1 MRWKLILLMLFL
13 LPAGLLAQKQKADSL
28 TNLLTI
34 EKSDTGKVKLMWQLA
49 SVMNVYDPTSALLY
63 AQKSLNLSTAIK
75 YTEGQS
81 KSLGAL
87 ANTYRK
93 MGNYTKALEL
103 NLRKLKLEEKG
114 NNPRN
119 LAMVLMNIGIV
130 YRYQEEY
137 SEALKYYY
145 KSDSVISQNN
155 IEDVKYNIYMSL
167 GDVYD
172 RMNNTDSAFSYFNK
186 SLIIS
191 NSKKNDD
198 YIGNSMTGLGHTYF
212 KQKNAVFSLLYYR
225 TAIDHLT
232 KANNVEVL
240 CEAAL
245 GLANLYQQQLHKN
258 DSAVYYASFSQQIAE
273 NSGFLTWQLDAAN
286 FLSRHYKAVG
296 NIDSAYI
303 YLTKVQQL
311 NDSVNNKAKIRE
323 LQLMSSNENLR
334 QQEIEENKR
343 IARKER
349 KQQLQLLFIGMFI
362 PGFFLL
368 TLLLSRIRIHT
379 RVIKTL
385 GIFSLLILFEYLTL
399 LLHPA
404 VAELTN
410 HTPVYEMLI
419 FVAIATILIP
429 GHHRVENWLIE
440 KLTHRRGS
448 INLKKVKVKMKGPDD
463 KPLN

>member
-1 MRWKLILLMLFL
+1 MRCKLIVILFYF
-13 LPAGLLAQKQKADSL
+13 LPAGVLAQTQKADSL
-28 TNLLTI
+28 VNLLSIQKT
-34 EKSDTGKVKLMWQLA
+34 DTAKVKLMWQLA
-49 SVMNVYDPTSALLY
+49 GVMNVYDPASALLY
-63 AQKSLNLSTAIK
+63 AQKALNLSTAIN

-87 ANTYRK
+87 ANTFRK

-119 LAMVLMNIGIV
+119 LAMALMNIGIV

-137 SEALKYYY
+137 NEALKYYY
-145 KSDSVISQNN
+145 KSDSVINQYN
-155 IEDVKYNIYMSL
+155 IEDVKYNIYMNL

-172 RMNNTDSAFSYFNK
+172 RMNDTDSAFSYFNK

-191 NSKKNDD
+191 NSLKNDD
-198 YIGNSMTGLGHTYF
+198 YIGNSMTGLGHIYL
-212 KQKNAVFSLLYYR
+212 KKENASFSLLYYR
-225 TAIDHLT
+225 TAIEHLT
-232 KANNVEVL
+232 RANNVEVI

-245 GLANLYQQQLHKN
+245 GLATLYQQQLHKN
-258 DSAVYYASFSQQIAE
+258 DSAVYYASFSQHNAE
-273 NSGFLTWQLDAAN
+273 KGGFLTWQLDAAN
-286 FLSRHYKAVG
+286 FLARHYQAVN

-311 NDSVNNKAKIRE
+311 NDSVNDKAKIRE

-334 QQEIEENKR
+334 QQEIEERKR

-368 TLLLSRIRIHT
+368 TLLLSRIRIHS
-379 RVIKTL
+379 RVIKVL
-385 GIFSLLILFEYLTL
+385 GILSLLILFEYLTL
-399 LLHPA
+399 LLHPT
-404 VAELTN
+404 VAAFTN
-410 HTPVYEMLI
+410 HTPVYEMFI
-419 FVAIATILIP
+419 FVSIAAILIP
-429 GHHRVENWLIE
+429 GHHRIETWLIK
-440 KLTHRRGS
+440 KLTRKEGS
-448 INLKKVKVKMKGPDD
+448 IKLKKIKFKVKGPADE
-463 KPLN
+463 PLH